1 MATVLLIPSFLAEN
15 ANSTIP
21 PYVIQAFKTCTVVF
35 AENERTA
42 RRFLKQMDR
51 DIVIDD
57 YTWHSI
63 GKAEEEVVA
72 VFTNYVQQHK
82 TIAIISEA
90 GCPGVADP
98 GQMLVAAAQQ
108 LGATIKPFVG
118 PNSILL
124 ALMAS
129 GMNGQHFE
137 FIGYLPIDAQERK
150 QKILLLEQQSLKDG
164 STKIFIETPYRNNQ
178 LINTIMQTC
187 TGSTKFCIA
196 YNLTSA
202 TEKIET
208 KTIAVWKKALPTLE
222 KEPTIFLLN
231 AKN

>member
-1 MATVLLIPSFLAEN
+1 MAKVLLIPSFLAEL
-15 ANSTIP
+15 ANETIP
-21 PYVIQAFKTCTVVF
+21 QYVIDNFKTCNVVF

-42 RRFLKQMDR
+42 RRFLKQMDKT
-51 DIVIDD
+51 IVIDD
-57 YTWHSI
+57 YAWHTI
-63 GKAEEEVVA
+63 GKAEQDVIST
-72 VFTNYVQQHK
+72 FTQYIKQNK

-98 GQMLVAAAQQ
+98 GQLLVAAAQNI
-108 LGATIKPFVG
+108 GATVVPFVG

-137 FIGYLPIDAQERK
+137 FVGYLPIDSTERK
-150 QKILLLEQQSLKDG
+150 QKLLQLEQASTKDG

-178 LINTIMQTC
+178 LVQTILQVCHTR
-187 TGSTKFCIA
+187 TKFCIA

-202 TEKIET
+202 TESIVT
-208 KTIAVWKKALPTLE
+208 KTIGDWKSKTPLLE
-222 KEPTIFLLN
+222 KEPAIFLIN
-231 AKN
+231 AR